1 MLNENQIIHPGKPGD
16 DGDAAL
22 DAALAAAD
30 DDMLAAISGGL
41 DLDVGLARILKDL
54 GGSSA
59 ARLGIQA
66 QAPASP
72 GHDQGIP
79 EAAMSR
85 DPSRGADVVAPIR
98 VAVLVRDVVEAAC
111 AELAAAGQPVTFRE
125 VAARAQIS
133 RITLYRR
140 AELRAVIE
148 EHRARGHDAATLSV
162 LTVQIDQLR
171 RSLGAVAAKV
181 HEETLRRLE
190 RARRETRQ

>member
-1 MLNENQIIHPGKPGD
+1 MVDENQMIHPGKTGD

-54 GGSSA
+54 GGSSV
-59 ARLGIQA
+59 ARPGIQA
-66 QAPASP
+66 QAPAAP
-72 GHDQGIP
+72 GNDRAIP
-79 EAAMSR
+79 DAAVSR
-85 DPSRGADVVAPIR
+85 DPSRGDDAAAPIR
-98 VAVLVRDVVEAAC
+98 VTVLIRDVVEATC

-140 AELRAVIE
+140 ADLRAVVE
-148 EHRARGHDAATLSV
+148 EHRARDATTVSV

-190 RARRETRQ
+190 RARREPRQ

>member
-1 MLNENQIIHPGKPGD
+1 MPDENQMIHPGKTRD

-54 GGSSA
+54 GGSST
-59 ARLGIQA
+59 ARPGIPA
-66 QAPASP
+66 QASASP
-72 GHDQGIP
+72 GTNRALPDTS
-79 EAAMSR
+79 MSR
-85 DPSRGADVVAPIR
+85 DPSRGADAVAPTR
-98 VAVLVRDVVEAAC
+98 VTVLIRDVVEAAC
-111 AELAAAGQPVTFRE
+111 AELAAAGQPVTFRD

-140 AELRAVIE
+140 PDLRAVIE
-148 EHRARGHDAATLSV
+148 EHRGHGHDATTVSV

-181 HEETLRRLE
+181 HGETLRRLE
-190 RARRETRQ
+190 RARRESRR